1 MKKKILI
8 IVISVVAVVLAAVIG
23 VSAFFIADMKGG
35 KNGKDVSVEIKSG
48 TYTAQIAEILKD
60 EGIINSPL
68 GFRVFAKLKKYESK
82 FKYGHYT
89 FNTGDSYEE
98 IAEKLITQ
106 GAKAETIKV
115 TIPEGTGINDFVKN
129 VNGKKVTVLGI
140 ASILEKAGVCQ
151 KADFIAALNDVK
163 FESKLLKGA
172 QGKNTYYALE
182 GYLFP
187 ETYEF
192 YKLEDSK
199 EAAKAVVEK
208 MLKEAESRI
217 TDDMFKKAEEMGY
230 SMHEI
235 LTMASIIQMEAG
247 NDSNALPKIA
257 GVFYNRLNS
266 PSFTTLGSSPTIFY
280 GDTFEQ
286 DDDRYDTYKI
296 KGLPPGPLCSPGIKA
311 IKAALSPE
319 GSEYF
324 YFVTDKNGKFYFHK
338 TYAEQTATINNLKNN
353 GNWIYEYYNK

>member
-8 IVISVVAVVLAAVIG
+8 VISSVIAVILAVVIG
-23 VSAFFIADMKGG
+23 VSAFFISDMNGS
-35 KNGKDVSVEIKSG
+35 KNGKDIKIEIKQG

-60 EGIINSPL
+60 NGVISSPL

-106 GAKAETIKV
+106 GAKAATIKV
-115 TIPEGTGINDFVKN
+115 TIPEGTGINDFIKN
-129 VNGKKVTVLGI
+129 VNGKQVTVAGI

-151 KADFIAALNDVK
+151 KTDFIAALNEVSL
-163 FESKLLKGA
+163 EGKLLGGA
-172 QGKNTYYALE
+172 KGKNTYYALE

-199 EAAKAVVEK
+199 EAAKSAVEK
-208 MLKEAESRI
+208 LVSETEKRI
-217 TDDMFKKAEEMGY
+217 TDDMYKKAEDLGY

-247 NDSNALPKIA
+247 IDTESLPKIA

-286 DDDRYDTYKI
+286 DDDRYDTYKV

-319 GSEYF
+319 GSDYF